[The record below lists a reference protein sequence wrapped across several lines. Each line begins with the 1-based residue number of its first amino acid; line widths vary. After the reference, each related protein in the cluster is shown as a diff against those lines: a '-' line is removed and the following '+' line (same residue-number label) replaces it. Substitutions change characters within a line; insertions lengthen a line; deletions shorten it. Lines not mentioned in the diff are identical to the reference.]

1 MCRVFQT
8 NGATY
13 SLGEM
18 LHDNIGEG
26 GENLTGEVYS
36 GFVKFIDPN
45 GYGFIECDDEDIDD
59 SILSQSLIQEHDLEA
74 NDEVEYSVK
83 ARRDKTAVDQIYS
96 VNGKPIDIAPK
107 LDSKRI
113 PKSVTGFISQL
124 TKAGNGVIALDDY
137 SDDVSCDE
145 KIMTKYNLSI
155 DDVVDLSLK
164 PARWGGFDFH
174 VSSVLSI
181 NGEVVRE
188 KVPQSIAK
196 KISNLFH
203 YNLSKKLTK
212 LFLSFTSGG
221 NNEEIIEMY
230 AGAQES
236 LKPFLDYANKSI
248 EAAENQ
254 RNTLRFRWE
263 EIKKPSKITV
273 KPNFTTLSVIIECYE
288 YLTKSKNLEL
298 GERFATEEDNT
309 LNRVTK
315 IGNVS
320 ADGSTPFSTEF
331 PLEYQDNWQRIKH
344 NLVSLD
350 YKTSTTTPTF
360 TAITSN
366 KTTVNILSQIFL
378 KDHIRVILQGKVSG
392 EENLSF
398 DDKKLSYS
406 VAKEEIF
413 TLLKDKEGHEIINAG
428 QTGTE
433 IQVSSLPSGELLYD
447 QNLLPYT
454 WNQSGKAS
462 RRRTIKLTLHEVVQA
477 RINLSIDDD
486 PYDWIFSPNREI
498 YNLEVEGKN
507 WSAKQVRV
515 YDRNQNTKTVQVDEL
530 PPKGSILTSA
540 PRTRLIRAQRDMLEE
555 LMNHSL
561 PHNEALLKLL
571 APGNLTQREDMWND
585 NAPKSLTNE
594 PDWIVLTENTDGTE
608 TQREMVRIALE
619 SRDISILQGP
629 PGSGKS
635 TTILEFVYQSILRG
649 DNILLCG
656 STQASI
662 DNVLGRIIND
672 SRLSD
677 IISPVRI
684 GDPENIYDVNIKKFT
699 LAEQKKKWM
708 KNFGFDS
715 KEAAEFILSSS
726 NLTCGTMESILGHP
740 WILES
745 RREGIDSRS
754 TDSKVIKSPQPRW
767 DVLIIDESSK
777 TTFNEFIVPAM
788 FCKKFVLVGDIRQL
802 PPFTQEGEFIA
813 NLESIRGFD
822 KHDQRAMVLNFQ
834 LSKIDKV
841 SNQDQV
847 VMLVEKDATVS
858 RLVEEWKTRSHHNL
872 SLPQQNLTV
881 ISSKITQSE
890 SSNQFGKI
898 ECFAPKELIESEIL
912 ALKTMCA
919 GILIIDETSLGMIEH
934 MMPPMATILGPKT
947 ISGNFSCFDRRT
959 LDYRSHPCFKNHN
972 ISYRGSKK
980 IVEAPEWS
988 SEVSWR
994 LARLSELKISES
1006 DNTKQRYKKAL
1017 DKLIPESISIRK
1029 DIDLIR
1035 LIALPSVMECLQEG
1049 FRNDDESVGNIQST
1063 LTHGFPESS
1072 FDQVRFKMLDYQH
1085 RMETGI
1091 SQFPRM
1097 KFYGG
1102 EALKDAN
1109 TIALRNKQNP
1119 FNYRNNNPS
1128 ALWIVVHGN
1137 EEEGSNMKEV
1147 KRIERE
1153 LKEII
1158 NWTRGNPP
1166 KAGAHWT
1173 VAILTPYGNQNF
1185 QLLQM
1190 VKRITKIT
1198 NCDFRFDLR
1207 NMAESA
1213 PIDLVVSSTDKY
1225 QGQEADIVLISLV
1238 KTSGHG
1244 FLDSW
1249 NRMNVALTRSK
1260 RKRIIFG
1267 NHNNFKGTNDEMLNQ
1282 LANSHTGNSLIKEG
1296 E

>member
-8 NGATY
+8 SGATY

-18 LHDNIGEG
+18 LHDTIGEG
-26 GENLTGEVYS
+26 GENLTEEIYS
-36 GFVKFIDPN
+36 GFVKFIHPN
-45 GYGFIECDDEDIDD
+45 GYGFIECYDEDIDD
-59 SILSQSLIQEHDLEA
+59 GFLSESLIQEHDFEV

-83 ARRDKTAVDQIYS
+83 SSRGKTTVDQIYS
-96 VNGKPIDIAPK
+96 VNDTSIDVAQK
-107 LDSKRI
+107 LDSKNI
-113 PKSVTGFISQL
+113 PERVTGFISQL
-124 TKAGNGVIALDDY
+124 TKAGNGVIVLDDY
-137 SDDVSCDE
+137 RDDISCDE
-145 KIMTKYNLSI
+145 KIMMKNNLSI
-155 DDVVDLSLK
+155 DDVVDISLK
-164 PARWGGFDFH
+164 PARWGAFDFH

-188 KVPQSIAK
+188 KVPRSIAK
-196 KISNLFH
+196 KISNLFYH
-203 YNLSKKLTK
+203 DPSKKLTK

-221 NNEEIIEMY
+221 DDAKIIEMY

-248 EAAENQ
+248 GAAENQ

-263 EIKKPSKITV
+263 EIKKPSKIIV
-273 KPNFTTLSVIIECYE
+273 IPNFTTINVAIESYE
-288 YLTKSKNLEL
+288 YLTKSNNLEL

-315 IGNVS
+315 IGKIS
-320 ADGSTPFSTEF
+320 ADEGTSFSTEF
-331 PLEYQDNWQRIKH
+331 PLENQGNWQRIKH
-344 NLVSLD
+344 NLESLD
-350 YKTSTTTPTF
+350 YEISTTTPTF

-366 KTTVNILSQIFL
+366 KTAVNILSQIFL
-378 KDHIRVILQGKVSG
+378 QKHIQVILQGKVSG
-392 EENLSF
+392 EEELSF
-398 DDKKLSYS
+398 DGKKLSYS
-406 VAKEEIF
+406 VMKKEIF
-413 TLLKDKEGHEIINAG
+413 TLLKDKEGNEILDAG
-428 QTGTE
+428 QIDTE

-454 WNQSGKAS
+454 WNQSGTVS
-462 RRRTIKLTLHEVVQA
+462 RRQTIKLTLHEVVRE
-477 RINLSIDDD
+477 RIDLSIDDD
-486 PYDWIFSPNREI
+486 PYDWIFSPNREV

-507 WSAKQVRV
+507 WTAKQVRI
-515 YDRNQNTKTVQVDEL
+515 YNRNQNTKTVQVDEL
-530 PPKGSILTSA
+530 PPKDSILTSA

-561 PHNEALLKLL
+561 PHNKALLKLL
-571 APGNLTQREDMWND
+571 APGNLAQRENMWGEG
-585 NAPKSLTNE
+585 APKSLTHE

-619 SRDISILQGP
+619 SKDISILQGP

-662 DNVLGRIIND
+662 DNVLGRIISD

-684 GDPENIYDVNIKKFT
+684 GAPENIYDVNIKKFT

-708 KNFGFDS
+708 ENFGFDS

-788 FCKKFVLVGDIRQL
+788 FCRKFILVGDIRQL

-813 NLESIRGFD
+813 NLESIKNFD
-822 KHDQRAMVLNFQ
+822 KHDQRAMLLNFQ

-841 SNQDQV
+841 SNRDQGV
-847 VMLVEKDATVS
+847 VIVEKDATVS
-858 RLVEEWKTRSHHNL
+858 RLFEEWKTRSRQNL
-872 SLPQQNLTV
+872 SLPQQNMTIV
-881 ISSKITQSE
+881 SSKITQSE

-898 ECFAPKELIESEIL
+898 ECFAPKELIENEIL
-912 ALKTMCA
+912 ALKAMCA

-934 MMPPMATILGPKT
+934 MMPPMPTILGPK
-947 ISGNFSCFDRRT
+947 ISSERFSYLSRRT
-959 LDYRSHPCFKNHN
+959 LDYRSHPSFKNHN
-972 ISYRGSKK
+972 ISSRGNKK

-988 SEVSWR
+988 NEVSWR
-994 LARLSELKISES
+994 LTRLSSLKTSES
-1006 DNTKQRYKKAL
+1006 DNTKQRYNRAL
-1017 DKLIPESISIRK
+1017 NKLIPESISIRK

-1049 FRNDDESVGNIQST
+1049 FRNDDDSVRNVQST
-1063 LTHGFPESS
+1063 LTHGFPQSS

-1102 EALKDAN
+1102 DALKDAN
-1109 TIALRNKQNP
+1109 TIAIRNLQNP

-1128 ALWIVVHGN
+1128 ALWINVDGN
-1137 EEEGSNMKEV
+1137 EKEGSNMKEV

-1158 NWTRGNPP
+1158 NWARGNPP
-1166 KAGAHWT
+1166 KTGAPWS

-1207 NMAESA
+1207 NMPESA

-1238 KTSGHG
+1238 KTNGHG

-1260 RKRIIFG
+1260 RKRVIFG
-1267 NHNNFKGTNDEMLNQ
+1267 NHNNFKETNDEMLNQ
-1282 LANSHTGNSLIKEG
+1282 LANSHSGDSLIKEG